1 LTAYPEKTKKDRG
14 AEVRLEFD
22 PPETW
27 ERAHPLWPKKY
38 TLQMSILGIKERN
51 GPWYLIEH
59 SVFGEN
65 GYAGMIGRSE
75 WADWSREGD
84 LLFTQ
89 SGCLFRLRPSKG
101 AFGLIEESEQ
111 IADFNNLEFQ
121 RVEPPEDAQMW
132 PPNRAKLRG
141 KRARH

>member
-1 LTAYPEKTKKDRG
+1 
-14 AEVRLEFD
+14 
-22 PPETW
+22 
-27 ERAHPLWPKKY
+27 
-38 TLQMSILGIKERN
+38 MSILGISERN

-65 GYAGMIGRSE
+65 EYAGVIGRSE

-101 AFGLIEESEQ
+101 GFGPIEESEQ

-121 RVEPPEDAQMW
+121 RVEPPAGAHMW
-132 PPNRAKLRG
+132 PTKPRE
-141 KRARH
+141 KRAWH